1 MADVMEERV
10 RSIQLCAGVT
20 FALSALI
27 LSICLALY
35 PTLAPANQT
44 NLILDALA
52 KQDVGGWMWLHA
64 WMVVGFLLSTV
75 GFTAFA
81 FLLHLRG
88 SSGAASI
95 TSVSALVGGGIWA
108 TFLSMELFVGPFL
121 KSYYPIDPGL
131 ATMLFTTVWFWKM
144 GALAVGATLLFMAV
158 ISAGTA
164 GVTREIIPIWMG
176 WGGALFGVVGILV
189 YLFEFWTSTATGSA
203 INPMRS
209 AGVRYGVGLPI
220 QLWMIGVGATLLRD
234 WRSKAMALP
243 PQMRTPVP
251 PKRDLVRPE
260 PKPDPKKPKPTGSL
274 ADFPPAPPLPPPI
287 P

>member
-1 MADVMEERV
+1 
-10 RSIQLCAGVT
+10 
-20 FALSALI
+20 
-27 LSICLALY
+27 
-35 PTLAPANQT
+35 
-44 NLILDALA
+44 
-52 KQDVGGWMWLHA
+52 MWS
-64 WMVVGFLLSTV
+64 GSCSTV
-75 GFTAFA
+75 AFTAFA
-81 FLLHLRG
+81 FLLHLRT
-88 SSGAASI
+88 SGAASI

-108 TFLSMELFVGPFL
+108 TFLSMELFVGPFI

-189 YLFEFWTSTATGSA
+189 YLFEFWTATATGSA

-251 PKRDLVRPE
+251 PSAREAGPG
-260 PKPDPKKPKPTGSL
+260 PIPGPIPTRSRRASL
-274 ADFPPAPPLPPPI
+274 LRTSAGAPLPPPI